1 MKKKI
6 QLFWKHLKAGTFQKM
21 WMQTK
26 WISQYA
32 RRYWKAMVVYTAL
45 GLAGTGVSLIS
56 SLISKDLVDIITG
69 HQTGKLLS
77 TFAAMIGFS
86 IANILVSQASGYA
99 STFINL
105 KVDAEIKNDIFAK
118 MMVTDWESLTAY
130 HTGDLVTRW
139 SSDASNISSG
149 ILNWIPN
156 LIIYTVR
163 FFSSLA
169 IVVYY
174 DPSFAVFAL
183 IGIPFS
189 ALLSRPLLRRM
200 RNNNERSAAMNA
212 KLYGFNQET
221 FSNIQTIKAFD
232 LISFYIDRL
241 KNLQKE
247 KESRTSQHKDFF
259 EKRDYLSGQI
269 GLLDKECYRLQGQMD
284 KLEENREERIAYM
297 WSEYEITPNNAVSYR
312 KEELTDLSQMKRQAA
327 QIKDDI
333 RKLGPVNVN
342 AIEDYKELLERH
354 TFLSG
359 QYEDLVT
366 AEKTLE
372 QIIQELDEGMRKQ
385 FSEKFGEIQKEF
397 DKAFKE
403 LFGGGKGT
411 LELDEEADI
420 LEAGIK
426 IISQPP
432 GKKLQNMM
440 QLSGGEKALT
450 AIALLFAIQNLK
462 PSPFCL
468 LDEIEAAL
476 DDSNVGRFAGY
487 LQKLTKNTQFII
499 ITHRRGT
506 MNAADRL
513 YGITMQEK
521 GVSTLVSVDLVEN
534 QLTQ

>member
-1 MKKKI
+1 
-6 QLFWKHLKAGTFQKM
+6 
-21 WMQTK
+21 
-26 WISQYA
+26 
-32 RRYWKAMVVYTAL
+32 
-45 GLAGTGVSLIS
+45 
-56 SLISKDLVDIITG
+56 
-69 HQTGKLLS
+69 
-77 TFAAMIGFS
+77 
-86 IANILVSQASGYA
+86 
-99 STFINL
+99 
-105 KVDAEIKNDIFAK
+105 
-118 MMVTDWESLTAY
+118 
-130 HTGDLVTRW
+130 
-139 SSDASNISSG
+139 
-149 ILNWIPN
+149 
-156 LIIYTVR
+156 
-163 FFSSLA
+163 
-169 IVVYY
+169 
-174 DPSFAVFAL
+174 
-183 IGIPFS
+183 
-189 ALLSRPLLRRM
+189 
-200 RNNNERSAAMNA
+200 
-212 KLYGFNQET
+212 
-221 FSNIQTIKAFD
+221 
-232 LISFYIDRL
+232 
-241 KNLQKE
+241 
-247 KESRTSQHKDFF
+247 
-259 EKRDYLSGQI
+259 
-269 GLLDKECYRLQGQMD
+269 MD

-468 LDEIEAAL
+468 LDEIEQRWTIPML
-476 DDSNVGRFAGY
+476 G
-487 LQKLTKNTQFII
+487 
-499 ITHRRGT
+499 
-506 MNAADRL
+506 
-513 YGITMQEK
+513 
-521 GVSTLVSVDLVEN
+521 DLPDIYRS
-534 QLTQ
+534 

>member
-1 MKKKI
+1 
-6 QLFWKHLKAGTFQKM
+6 
-21 WMQTK
+21 
-26 WISQYA
+26 
-32 RRYWKAMVVYTAL
+32 
-45 GLAGTGVSLIS
+45 
-56 SLISKDLVDIITG
+56 
-69 HQTGKLLS
+69 
-77 TFAAMIGFS
+77 
-86 IANILVSQASGYA
+86 
-99 STFINL
+99 
-105 KVDAEIKNDIFAK
+105 
-118 MMVTDWESLTAY
+118 
-130 HTGDLVTRW
+130 
-139 SSDASNISSG
+139 
-149 ILNWIPN
+149 
-156 LIIYTVR
+156 
-163 FFSSLA
+163 
-169 IVVYY
+169 
-174 DPSFAVFAL
+174 
-183 IGIPFS
+183 
-189 ALLSRPLLRRM
+189 
-200 RNNNERSAAMNA
+200 
-212 KLYGFNQET
+212 
-221 FSNIQTIKAFD
+221 
-232 LISFYIDRL
+232 
-241 KNLQKE
+241 
-247 KESRTSQHKDFF
+247 
-259 EKRDYLSGQI
+259 
-269 GLLDKECYRLQGQMD
+269 MD

-297 WSEYEITPNNAVSYR
+297 WSEYEITPNNAVFYR

-432 GKKLQNMM
+432 GK
-440 QLSGGEKALT
+440 
-450 AIALLFAIQNLK
+450 NLK